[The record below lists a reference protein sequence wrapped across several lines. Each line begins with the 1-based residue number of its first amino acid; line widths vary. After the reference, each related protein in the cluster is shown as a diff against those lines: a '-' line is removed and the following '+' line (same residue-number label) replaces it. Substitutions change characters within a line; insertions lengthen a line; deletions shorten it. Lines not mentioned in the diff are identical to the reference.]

1 MDGPLLEA
9 MREGGFLYIEEFNR
23 APEDTLNTLLT
34 AMAERQVAVP
44 RAGTV
49 TAKPTFRVIA
59 SMNPYDNVGTTR
71 LSTSVHDRLC
81 RLAITYQDAESERG
95 IVALRAPLPDL
106 DPGLYTRLVADA
118 VAVTR
123 ATREHPDVRQGSS
136 VRGAIDTTLIA
147 GQLLDLRGIV
157 VALRRRR
164 ELPGRGVRRDGGRAV
179 RADLPRR
186 DRGGHPRGRAPADL
200 GGPLHPEPGRG
211 GAWLKS
217 SRGRLPPDPAGRAAA
232 QPAPGVAAAPAAP
245 PPKVLDEPPV
255 LMEPARGGTGGLVL
269 SGGGRGGRRPPRS
282 GSGGPAITEEQGT
295 LISAGDAAADGG
307 VQADPETLRRARQIA
322 AQLAVPRPRRDTS
335 ARRGVGELASVR
347 YNGGSDDIDLDRTVE
362 QLVEHPVPEEDDI
375 IVRERVRTRRSVVLL
390 VDVSGSMRGERIR
403 TAAATVGALAAELD
417 RDDLSVVAFW
427 SDAAVLSHL
436 GQHVPAQ
443 QLLEEM
449 LRIPAKGLTNIA
461 FPLQVAATEL
471 ARVPARDARVVL
483 LSDCVHN
490 AGPDP
495 RPLAARLSRLDVLL
509 DTSGEQDAELAR
521 DLARVGRGRLLR
533 IRAYTDV
540 APALGVVFAS

>member
-1 MDGPLLEA
+1 
-9 MREGGFLYIEEFNR
+9 
-23 APEDTLNTLLT
+23 
-34 AMAERQVAVP
+34 
-44 RAGTV
+44 
-49 TAKPTFRVIA
+49 
-59 SMNPYDNVGTTR
+59 
-71 LSTSVHDRLC
+71 
-81 RLAITYQDAESERG
+81 
-95 IVALRAPLPDL
+95 
-106 DPGLYTRLVADA
+106 
-118 VAVTR
+118 
-123 ATREHPDVRQGSS
+123 
-136 VRGAIDTTLIA
+136 
-147 GQLLDLRGIV
+147 
-157 VALRRRR
+157 
-164 ELPGRGVRRDGGRAV
+164 
-179 RADLPRR
+179 
-186 DRGGHPRGRAPADL
+186 
-200 GGPLHPEPGRG
+200 
-211 GAWLKS
+211 
-217 SRGRLPPDPAGRAAA
+217 
-232 QPAPGVAAAPAAP
+232 
-245 PPKVLDEPPV
+245 
-255 LMEPARGGTGGLVL
+255 MEPARGGAGGLVL

-282 GSGGPAITEEQGT
+282 GSGGPAITGEQGT
-295 LISAGDAAADGG
+295 LISAGDAAGDGG
-307 VQADPETLRRARQIA
+307 LQSDPETLRRARQIA

-436 GQHVPAQ
+436 GHHVPAQ

-461 FPLQVAATEL
+461 FPLEVAATEL

-509 DTSGEQDAELAR
+509 DTSGEQDEELAR
-521 DLARVGRGRLLR
+521 ELARLGRGRLLR

-540 APALGVVFAS
+540 APALSVVFAS